1 MIIMKS
7 INFENLITCLAES
20 YHPDDSIPM
29 NTTLLTRFADPMYFD
44 GKEVIIITAEDE
56 DMEDLETM
64 IDDDDP
70 VTEASATSLMY
81 RIAKEE
87 VRAVT
92 KLFLGDLLE
101 GDRSSGKSLVDFYN
115 NREPNAFNDEV
126 WDRAVHDV
134 KTEMYKMLER

>member
-1 MIIMKS
+1 MIIMES
-7 INFENLITCLAES
+7 INFENLVACLAES

-29 NTTLLTRFADPMYFD
+29 NTTILAKFSDPLYFD
-44 GKEVIIITAEDE
+44 GKEIIIITAEEE
-56 DMEDLETM
+56 DMEDLMPM
-64 IDDDDP
+64 IDYSDP
-70 VTEASATSLMY
+70 VKETSTASLMY

-92 KLFLGDLLE
+92 KLFLCDLLE
-101 GDRSSGKSLVDFYN
+101 GNRSSGESLVDFYN
-115 NREPNAFNDEV
+115 NREPNAFNGEV